1 MRLPKHRI
9 ATLINFSVET
19 PVHDPH
25 LTNIGKQNINSTKA
39 KMFTHFL
46 ELVQLASS
54 TKFSSCPLQP
64 S

>member
-9 ATLINFSVET
+9 STLINFSVENT
-19 PVHDPH
+19 VQDAH

-39 KMFTHFL
+39 KMFLHFL

-54 TKFSSCPLQP
+54 TKFSSCPLEQG
-64 S
+64 